1 VGCTNHDERQTV
13 NDRKQ
18 SHHDLNPQEIIQ
30 LLFSLLI
37 SFEAL
42 GTLQYGPLKA
52 LVNIN
57 FIHMGLSIGPC
68 A

>member
-18 SHHDLNPQEIIQ
+18 SHHDSNPQEIIQ

-42 GTLQYGPLKA
+42 GTDA
-52 LVNIN
+52 
-57 FIHMGLSIGPC
+57 
-68 A
+68 